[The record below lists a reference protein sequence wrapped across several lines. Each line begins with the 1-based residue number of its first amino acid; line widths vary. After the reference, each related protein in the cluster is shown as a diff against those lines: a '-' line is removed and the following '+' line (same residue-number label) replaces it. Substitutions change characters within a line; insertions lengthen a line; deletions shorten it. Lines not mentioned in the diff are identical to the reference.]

1 MRGRLD
7 DPARGGQREL
17 RLATDQPGNG
27 PEHLR
32 ERAGSANSFV
42 LDTAFFNANCAGVQP
57 GEECGWFVWAL
68 GGADLNAAKGFGDS
82 YYLGVLRFDTS
93 GVRIYLPV
101 VRR

>member
-1 MRGRLD
+1 MVNENYAWQLVNLET
-7 DPARGGQREL
+7 GQSICES
-17 RLATDQPGNG
+17 AP
-27 PEHLR
+27 
-32 ERAGSANSFV
+32 GSANSFV

-57 GEECGWFVWAL
+57 GEEYGWFVWAL
-68 GGADLNAAKGFGDS
+68 DGADFDTAKGFGDS